1 MKKLF
6 NRFGSNPT
14 YVTEPAGTNA
24 GDSSGQSRREI
35 ARTTAASMPPL
46 PAALENHVISTTR
59 SIHTIESAAVELHF
73 ASIEQVRDLSLQ
85 AMTRNSGLLEVAVEV
100 GLFNDDQ
107 VRRIQELVTINV
119 SVDQRKSASPEFL
132 TWKADVERHGA
143 TVVVQELGAGEI
155 QEEKARAAAGG
166 DIARDQ
172 NNLLLARQMF
182 MDTANTGA
190 SDLQL
195 LVKENHA
202 EVQIRIQGDYW
213 NAKNFEVSRA
223 EGEALMRA
231 IVTGLATVKPGS
243 YNPHEFQDAQIN
255 GPLTLPGSH
264 LSSVRLKRGPMYPAE
279 QGAAF
284 LAARLQYIPDEKGQA
299 VVGARSITLEQ
310 PEAPPGEFAIK
321 GYSPFQMELMLR
333 LLYQPMGI
341 VVITGPTSSGKTTTL
356 FEAMRHQARLFPHRR
371 LITIENPPE
380 YPQPWA
386 ITLASNETNSLEMVR
401 HTLRMDPDIIMLSEV
416 RTGEEGVAA
425 MQEAMTGHYTLI
437 TLHVTDAYRVPT
449 RLEQMDPKNLS
460 LAQTCDHEIMRGWI
474 AQRIAPV
481 LCPKCSVPWNH
492 VRDAKPSYWTHAITS
507 WSKGRSYEGI
517 KARGPGCDKCSGLQ
531 IARSEALAEI
541 VVTTPKLMEDYR
553 AKGIHYARTQH
564 RMSAGADQSLLAH
577 AMDRIYAG
585 TLDPTDVQ
593 TNIHDL
599 IEYEDGL

>member
-1 MKKLF
+1 MKRLIPSF
-6 NRFGSNPT
+6 LSSSPNL
-14 YVTEPAGTNA
+14 TEQETNA
-24 GDSSGQSRREI
+24 ASATGSWARGAA
-35 ARTTAASMPPL
+35 ARTAAVPIPPL
-46 PAALENHVISTTR
+46 PAGLASHVICTAQ
-59 SIHTIESAAVELHF
+59 SIHTVESAAIELRL
-73 ASIEQVRDLSLQ
+73 AGVDQLRDLSMQ
-85 AMTRNSGLLEVAVEV
+85 ALTRQLPLLDVAVEAGLLNAEQV
-100 GLFNDDQ
+100 G
-107 VRRIQELVTINV
+107 RITEMLKIHV
-119 SVDQRKSASPEFL
+119 SVDRVKMASPEFL
-132 TWKADVERHGA
+132 TWKKDVEKQGGNVEILEMGA
-143 TVVVQELGAGEI
+143 AQI
-155 QEEKARAAAGG
+155 QEEKTRAVAGV
-166 DIARDQ
+166 DIAAEM
-172 NNLLLARQMF
+172 NNLRLARQMF
-182 MDTANTGA
+182 MDAAHTGA

-213 NAKNFEVSRA
+213 NAKNFEMPRA
-223 EGEALMRA
+223 DGEALMRS
-231 IVTGLATVKPGS
+231 IITGLATVKPGS

-255 GPLTLPGSH
+255 GPIALPGSH

-299 VVGARSITLEQ
+299 VPGARAITLAT
-310 PEAPPGEFAIK
+310 PKSPPGEFLIK
-321 GYSPFQMELMLR
+321 GYSTLQMELMLR

-386 ITLASNETNSLEMVR
+386 ITLASNESNSLEMVR

-416 RTGEEGVAA
+416 RSGEEGVAA
-425 MQEAMTGHYTLI
+425 MQEAMTGHFTWI
-437 TLHVTDAYRVPT
+437 TLHVTDAFRVPV

-460 LAQTCDHEIMRGWI
+460 LDQTCDHEIMRGWI

-481 LCPKCSVPWNH
+481 LCPDCSVPFSD
-492 VRDAKPSYWTHAITS
+492 VLDTTPAYWTRAIKS
-507 WSKGRSYEGI
+507 WGNNRPFDGI
-517 KARGPGCDKCSGLQ
+517 RARGKGCATCGGRQ
-531 IARSEALAEI
+531 ILRSEALAEI
-541 VVTTPKLMEDYR
+541 VVTTPQLMEDYR
-553 AKGIHYARTQH
+553 AKGIHYARKQH
-564 RMSAGADQSLLAH
+564 RMTDGADQSLLAH

-599 IEYEDGL
+599 IAYEEGL

>member
-1 MKKLF
+1 MKKLLS
-6 NRFGSNPT
+6 RFGSNST
-14 YVTEPAGTNA
+14 YLTEQQTDTG
-24 GDSSGQSRREI
+24 SGSVSQARGAP
-35 ARTTAASMPPL
+35 ARTTALPMPPL
-46 PAALENHVISTTR
+46 PTALASHVICTELA
-59 SIHTIESAAVELHF
+59 IHTVESAAIELRLASVEQL
-73 ASIEQVRDLSLQ
+73 RDLNLQ
-85 AMTRNSGLLEVAVEV
+85 AMTRRVGLLDVAVEA
-100 GLFNDDQ
+100 GLLNADQ
-107 VRRIQELVTINV
+107 VERIREMLKVHV
-119 SVDQRKSASPEFL
+119 SVDRVKIASPEFL
-132 TWKADVERHGA
+132 TWKADVERHGGQVEI
-143 TVVVQELGAGEI
+143 TELGAAQI
-155 QEEKARAAAGG
+155 QEEKTRATAGV
-166 DIARDQ
+166 DIAAEL
-172 NNLLLARQMF
+172 NNLRLAKQMF
-182 MDTANTGA
+182 MDASHTGA

-213 NAKNFEVSRA
+213 NAKNFEMPRA
-223 EGEALMRA
+223 DGEALMRA
-231 IVTGLATVKPGS
+231 IITGLATVKPGS

-284 LAARLQYIPDEKGQA
+284 LAARLQYIPDEKGQP
-299 VVGARSITLEQ
+299 VVGARPITLAQ
-310 PEAPPGEFAIK
+310 PESPAGQFVIK
-321 GYSPFQMELMLR
+321 GYNALQMELLLR

-386 ITLASNETNSLEMVR
+386 ITLASNESNSLEMVR

-416 RTGEEGVAA
+416 RSGEEGVAA
-425 MQEAMTGHYTLI
+425 MQEAMTGHFTWI
-437 TLHVTDAYRVPT
+437 TLHVTDAYRVPV

-460 LAQTCDHEIMRGWI
+460 LDQTCDHEIMRGWI

-481 LCPKCSVPWNH
+481 LCPHCSVSYRQ
-492 VRDAKPSYWTHAITS
+492 VMDTKPSYWTRAIES
-507 WSKGRSYEGI
+507 WAGGRSLGEI
-517 KARGPGCDKCSGLQ
+517 RARGKGCDKCGGRQ
-531 IARSEALAEI
+531 ILRSEALAEI
-541 VVTTPKLMEDYR
+541 VVTTPQLMEDYR
-553 AKGIHYARTQH
+553 AHGIHYARKRH
-564 RMSAGADQSLLAH
+564 RMSDGADQSLLAH

-599 IEYEDGL
+599 IAHEEGL